1 MSINID
7 DQNQGVNPTPPHSNG
22 KILVG
27 LLLMVLGVGFLLRQ
41 LDFFF
46 IPGWLISWPMA
57 FIVWGLYMGA
67 RHNFRNSI
75 WLIITLIGVVNLSS
89 DILPDHN
96 LHAIMWPVAI
106 IVLGIWMITR
116 RNHTWDNNKWNR
128 LEGKWNKWEGKWD
141 SSKYNNG
148 NPFDPVVTPVTPVE
162 PVNPEDP
169 AATAPPTGSTSTNIP
184 PTGNTFNNPLRG
196 DDYLDTVS
204 VFGGV
209 KKTIL
214 SKNFRGGE
222 IVNIF
227 GGAELDFT
235 QADIQGRVVI
245 DITQI
250 FGGTK
255 IIVPSNWQV
264 VSDLAAVFASVDDK
278 RIKTTAS
285 PDSNK
290 LLVLKGV
297 SIFAGVDIRSY

>member
-7 DQNQGVNPTPPHSNG
+7 DQNQGINPPPPHSKG
-22 KILVG
+22 KVMVG
-27 LLLMVLGVGFLLRQ
+27 LLLLVLGVGFLLQQ

-46 IPGWLISWPMA
+46 IPDWLFSWPMWM
-57 FIVWGLYMGA
+57 IVWGLYMGA
-67 RHNFRNSI
+67 RHNFRNSA
-75 WLIITLIGVVNLSS
+75 WLIVTLIGVVFIS
-89 DILPDHN
+89 DRIVPDHD
-96 LHAIMWPVAI
+96 LHDFVWPIALI
-106 IVLGIWMITR
+106 AFGIWIITK
-116 RNHTWDNNKWNR
+116 RNHANDKWS
-128 LEGKWNKWEGKWD
+128 KWEGKWD
-141 SSKYNNG
+141 STKYNNG
-148 NPFDPVVTPVTPVE
+148 NPFDPIVTPVTSVE
-162 PVNPEDP
+162 PVIADD
-169 AATAPPTGSTSTNIP
+169 TSTVPPTGSASTNIP
-184 PTGNTFNNPLRG
+184 PTGNAFNNPLRG
-196 DDYLDTVS
+196 DDYLDAVS

-278 RIKTTAS
+278 RIKTTSS